1 MKPADRDAPL
11 EIRTRPAPAC
21 PVCGGAGSPCY
32 RGLVDRLFDAP
43 GTWSMR
49 RCDDSACGALWLD
62 PAPLP
67 QDLPLAYRRYYTHR
81 PPSAPPDTPI
91 HRLFAHARRGHLTA
105 RFGYPPGASPA
116 LERWLQLAVHLVPGR
131 REQIEQQVMYLR
143 ARPGARVLD
152 VGCGA
157 GELLQMLQ
165 SLGWSVE
172 GLDTDEGA
180 VVRARAAGIRARVA
194 TLEDAGIPDASFDAV
209 TMSHVLEHVPDPIGT
224 LREARRVLRPGG
236 VLALLTPNHR
246 SLGHRLFRSGWRGLE
261 PPRHLQVLT
270 RGSLEQALRRAGF
283 VRVTVDTHAR
293 LAAMIWRESR
303 FGPIAKSRA
312 ASSPGWIRQRL
323 LAGTFQVLERTWRLL
338 DRDAG
343 EELQAMGWT
352 SGDALP

>member
-1 MKPADRDAPL
+1 MNHATHGVSP
-11 EIRTRPAPAC
+11 EIRTRPVSKC
-21 PVCGGAGSPCY
+21 PVCGGPGTTCH
-32 RGLVDRLFDAP
+32 RELVDTLFDAP

-157 GELLQMLQ
+157 GELLQTLQ
-165 SLGWSVE
+165 PLGWSVE
-172 GLDTDEGA
+172 GIDTDESA
-180 VVRARAAGIRARVA
+180 VARARAAGIQARVA
-194 TLEDAGIPDASFDAV
+194 SLEDAGLPDASFDAV
-209 TMSHVLEHVPDPIGT
+209 TMSHVLEHVTDPVGT

-236 VLALLTPNHR
+236 VLTLLTPNHR
-246 SLGHRLFRSGWRGLE
+246 SLGHRLFGSGWRGLE
-261 PPRHLQVLT
+261 PPRHLQVFS
-270 RGSLEQALRRAGF
+270 RGSLERALRRAGF
-283 VRVTVDTHAR
+283 ADVTVDTHAR

-303 FGPIAKSRA
+303 FGPVAESPVP
-312 ASSPGWIRQRL
+312 SSPGWIRQRL
-323 LAGTFQVLERTWRLL
+323 LAGAFQMLERSWRLV
-338 DRDAG
+338 DPDAG
-343 EELQAMGWT
+343 EELQAIART
-352 SGDALP
+352 SGARPR